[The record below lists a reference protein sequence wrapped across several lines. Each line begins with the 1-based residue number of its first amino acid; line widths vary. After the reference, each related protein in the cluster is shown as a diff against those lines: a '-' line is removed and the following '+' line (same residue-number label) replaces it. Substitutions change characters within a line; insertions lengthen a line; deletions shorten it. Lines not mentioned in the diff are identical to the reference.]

1 MNTDRS
7 FQTSG
12 MSAYRIWSEKGQ
24 VISVRSKE
32 SSHKLIWI
40 LFLCMLLCLSGC
52 SNEKH
57 ASEQKQKMEQWL
69 IEANFSD
76 TLTKEELYEAALL
89 EDTLVIYSVSS
100 RVFEVKES
108 FEQEYPGLTVEIK
121 DVRGE
126 DIVNM
131 LQDNYQKQN
140 YACDLVICSDCNGR
154 LNRDLLEPGILYSYI
169 PTDIAPMMKEGH
181 ADHELVFVGEALM
194 FFYNE
199 NAFAKQPIYNIWE
212 LTEEKYKGKII
223 MANPLSSF
231 STYGFC
237 SAVLGEPER
246 MAEAYEEYAGKA
258 LDVPEGKTAGEV
270 FWEQAASN
278 IVFTNSSDEVLE
290 GIGGMGSD
298 DYWIGIMISSKMR
311 YQDLGYHFAPIYR
324 LNPFSTVYTP
334 NSVTIAAGSPNV
346 NTAKL
351 FVRYLLGETDGT
363 GAGIQPFM
371 TTGTWSTRVD
381 VEDANEVPLSKIDY
395 LEINKE
401 YLYEN
406 MDAMSEFWHELLKE
420 NVTQ

>member
-1 MNTDRS
+1 MNKRRWVLILLLLHVIMMAGCGENEKNNK
-7 FQTSG
+7 QAEKMEKWKEEANLSG
-12 MSAYRIWSEKGQ
+12 
-24 VISVRSKE
+24 KE
-32 SSHKLIWI
+32 S
-40 LFLCMLLCLSGC
+40 
-52 SNEKH
+52 
-57 ASEQKQKMEQWL
+57 A
-69 IEANFSD
+69 
-76 TLTKEELYEAALL
+76 EELYQAASE

-108 FEQEYPGLTVEIK
+108 FEKKYPGLTVEIK

-131 LQDNYQKQN
+131 LQDNYEKEN
-140 YACDLVICSDCNGR
+140 YACDLVICSDCNGS
-154 LNRDLLEPGILYSYI
+154 LNRELLEPGILYSYI
-169 PTDIAPMMKEGH
+169 PPDIAPKMKEGH
-181 ADHELVFVGEALM
+181 ADNELVFVGEALM

-199 NAFAKQPIYNIWE
+199 TVFDEQPIQNIWE
-212 LTEEKYKGKII
+212 LTEEQYKGKII

-237 SAVLGEPER
+237 SAVLGEPEKI
-246 MAEAYEEYAGKA
+246 AEAYEGYAGEA

-270 FWEQAASN
+270 FWEQAAKN

-290 GIGGMGSD
+290 GIGGVGSD

-311 YQDLGYHFAPIYR
+311 YQELGYHFAPIYR
-324 LNPFSTVYTP
+324 LNPFSAVYTP

-363 GAGIQPFM
+363 GEGIKPYM
-371 TTGTWSTRVD
+371 TMGTWSTRVD
-381 VEDANEVPLSKIDY
+381 VEDANEVPLSQIDY
-395 LEINKE
+395 LEINKK

-406 MDAMSEFWHELLKE
+406 MDAMSDFWNELLKE
-420 NVTQ
+420 NVTP